1 MDEAGDPNGLK
12 YGKYQAA
19 ITQFFNIT
27 PIPVTRTPKLKLPS
41 VQMNPVGY
49 LFSETGRT
57 HLGRDHFDGTS
68 TKISSQRPVS
78 FEVMNQF
85 SGFVLYET
93 DMPTL
98 ELDPTEIVVNN
109 LHDRALVYIDQEYVG
124 SLSRGNNIYSLS
136 VHPGL
141 GNKLQILVENQ
152 GRINY
157 AIADE
162 FKVIFY
168 CNTNECRKILIHK
181 IFVGN
186 TWLCNNFPKEWSSTG
201 INRLDYDRLSAH

>member
-12 YGKYQAA
+12 YEKYQAA

-27 PIPVTRTPKLKLPS
+27 PIPVAQTPKLKLQS
-41 VQMNPVGY
+41 VQLNPLGY
-49 LFSETGRT
+49 LLSEKGRT

-68 TKISSQRPVS
+68 TTVSSQRPLS

-93 DMPTL
+93 DLPIL

-109 LHDRALVYIDQEYVG
+109 LHDRATVYIDQEFVG

-136 VHPGL
+136 VHPGQ

-152 GRINY
+152 ERINY
-157 AIADE
+157 AVADD
-162 FKVIFY
+162 FKVIPTFNSDVKKLTSEL
-168 CNTNECRKILIHK
+168 CI
-181 IFVGN
+181 GN
-186 TWLCNNFPKEWSSTG
+186 TWLCNDFTKEWSS
-201 INRLDYDRLSAH
+201 S

>member
-12 YGKYQAA
+12 YQKYQAA

-27 PIPVTRTPKLKLPS
+27 PVPVTRTPKLKLPS
-41 VQMNPVGY
+41 VQLNAVGY
-49 LFSETGRT
+49 LLSEKGRT

-68 TKISSQRPVS
+68 TKVMSSRPLS
-78 FEVMNQF
+78 FEAMNQF

-93 DMPTL
+93 DLPIL

-109 LHDRALVYIDQEYVG
+109 LHDRALVYIDQEFVG
-124 SLSRGNNIYSLS
+124 SLSRGNHISSVS

-141 GNKLQILVENQ
+141 GTKLQILVENQ

-157 AIADE
+157 AVADD
-162 FKVIFY
+162 FKVS
-168 CNTNECRKILIHK
+168 
-181 IFVGN
+181 V
-186 TWLCNNFPKEWSSTG
+186 
-201 INRLDYDRLSAH
+201 

>member
-19 ITQFFNIT
+19 ITQFFNMT
-27 PIPVTRTPKLKLPS
+27 LIPVTRAPKLKLPS
-41 VQMNPVGY
+41 VQLNPVGY
-49 LFSETGRT
+49 LLSEKGRA

-68 TKISSQRPVS
+68 TKVSSQRPLS

-93 DMPTL
+93 DLPIL

-109 LHDRALVYIDQEYVG
+109 LHDRAMVYIDQEYVG
-124 SLSRGNNIYSLS
+124 GLSRGNKIYSIS

-141 GNKLQILVENQ
+141 GNRLQILVENQ

-157 AIADE
+157 AVTDD
-162 FKVIFY
+162 FKV
-168 CNTNECRKILIHK
+168 
-181 IFVGN
+181 
-186 TWLCNNFPKEWSSTG
+186 
-201 INRLDYDRLSAH
+201 